1 MPEIEVSGN
10 QRQAFASAVVDHDQD
25 AQTAAVDELIG
36 DKIQRPAV
44 VRPLRDQHRC
54 PCAQG
59 PLTTA
64 AAADHKALLAIE
76 PEQAFVVHHEALPS
90 QQDVQAPVAEAPPH
104 MGQTSQPCP
113 QFCVVGP
120 VAPISHRHPYAAD
133 RSARPPL
140 AHVERRTKVSDSLSL
155 GSGRHHF
162 FASRSNDLGRPTI
175 L

>member
-1 MPEIEVSGN
+1 LGLDSGRYSARLSFIATCPS
-10 QRQAFASAVVDHDQD
+10 QDGVRGQLGAVV
-25 AQTAAVDELIG
+25 
-36 DKIQRPAV
+36 
-44 VRPLRDQHRC
+44 
-54 PCAQG
+54 
-59 PLTTA
+59 
-64 AAADHKALLAIE
+64 ADDGRGLAALLAIE
-76 PEQAFVVHHEALPS
+76 PEQVFVVHREALPS
-90 QQDVQAPVAEAPPH
+90 QQDVQAPVVEARPH
-104 MGQTSQPCP
+104 MGQTSRPCP

-120 VAPISHRHPYAAD
+120 VAPTSHRHPYAAA